1 MKYDFDVV
9 CSMSKTLAPAILI
22 AIVLVVAI
30 FAFVPGD
37 LVYATH
43 PCPPPGSPIGPPQ
56 FHACTP
62 DDDMMLVGGELIPL
76 DTTMILVAGTQS
88 VASWMIPV
96 IVSGIGFAIVI
107 ARKF

>member
-1 MKYDFDVV
+1 LKYDFDVV

-43 PCPPPGSPIGPPQ
+43 PCPLPGSPPGGLQ
-56 FHACTP
+56 SHACTP
-62 DDDMMLVGGELIPL
+62 DDDRMPVGGELIPL
-76 DTTMILVAGTQS
+76 DTTMILVAGAQHT
-88 VASWMIPV
+88 AAWMIPV
-96 IVSGIGFAIVI
+96 IVSVIGIGIVI